1 MFVLND
7 VLGSKA
13 QEHGSQIIIDGDK
26 FRATRLLPNYRG
38 EYTCKCEECHLSLD
52 WAKFGQYKHCLEVK
66 CIDHNF
72 DEGNRNVWV
81 RDAGLDGVED
91 IHAGMTIDCAVC
103 GERFEDD
110 EGYESYYDDAD
121 GKQIEE
127 AASLSYD
134 WKKLGDKWYCSDC
147 WDWVICEIDGGEA
160 EVVRTKDG
168 KMFWE
173 DDEELS
179 PEEYKKVKI
188 KED

>member
-1 MFVLND
+1 M
-7 VLGSKA
+7 KA
-13 QEHGSQIIIDGDK
+13 EKEIIIDGDK

-127 AASLSYD
+127 AASWNYD
-134 WKKLGDKWYCSDC
+134 WKKLGGKWYCSDC
-147 WDWVICEIDGGEA
+147 WDWVVCEIDGGVNEIIK
-160 EVVRTKDG
+160 TKDG